1 MVSYLRLIV
10 RFSHVF
16 FISTCCDSNGAYPIQ
31 EDSKR
36 PRFPAS
42 RSDVQEGSVPAVS
55 EQEEGSE
62 EETDE
67 EYETIKFN

>member
-31 EDSKR
+31 EDFKR
-36 PRFPAS
+36 PRFSAS
-42 RSDVQEGSVPAVS
+42 RTDVQEGAIPPVS

-67 EYETIKFN
+67 ELETINID